1 METKYPHEAAY
12 DAFLCGSGE
21 RRCPFQSW
29 GGSRVAILPHRPW
42 APPHPIYFQ
51 VGGPLEVKPEFAYHD
66 KVGGCALVSVTLLAS
81 SLPVLLKVAHLL
93 LWKVHR

>member
-1 METKYPHEAAY
+1 MRL
-12 DAFLCGSGE
+12 LCNN
-21 RRCPFQSW
+21 
-29 GGSRVAILPHRPW
+29 
-42 APPHPIYFQ
+42 PPLSLGTPRPIYFQ

-66 KVGGCALVSVTLLAS
+66 KVGGCAWVSVTLLAS

>member
-1 METKYPHEAAY
+1 MKQHTTPSCAGQVSAA
-12 DAFLCGSGE
+12 APSKV
-21 RRCPFQSW
+21 
-29 GGSRVAILPHRPW
+29 GGACVFFAILPHRPW

-51 VGGPLEVKPEFAYHD
+51 VGGPLEVNPEFAYHD